1 MLMINKFFIITLLFS
16 FDYSINAF
24 QTLTRR
30 DLVIYSPLITGYYK
44 KKAFANNINDL
55 PISVIGGS
63 GYLGSDC
70 VKLLSNN
77 RINVRSIS
85 RNPVKFNEFNNNY
98 IEYKEADVTNF
109 KQLSNVLKDSSAVI
123 YAVNAKKRNKDE
135 TNSQSYSDT
144 CVVGLINTA
153 NICINYNI
161 PRLIVFSASCIS
173 CNENPTNKVDK
184 ICGLKCE
191 HCNAKLEGEKGI
203 KELFAN
209 SNHNSAYTII
219 RTGLLTT
226 GEKRGVQEIEINQ
239 DYSKSGMISRV
250 DLADLAINSINN
262 PNTKDTTFEAYYRDT
277 IQPVDVKKSLTSC
290 MQLGKSLE
298 ECFFGSYYKNSKPKN
313 IDEAIKAPIKD
324 TLFATGNE
332 MNGKSWNELFQNLKK
347 DKDESFDLYNINNG
361 LI

>member
-98 IEYKEADVTNF
+98 IEYKEGDVTNF

-239 DYSKSGMISRV
+239 DYSKSGMISRI

-290 MQLGKSLE
+290 MELGKSLE